1 MSDAY
6 KKVLFRLQ
14 QDADGYPPASVEG
27 LWAKAT
33 EGGYEVDNIPF
44 YVYGI
49 APGDIIGTR
58 DEAGETWFDALR
70 SSGGRSVFRV
80 IVKPP
85 ETLDQVRTALE
96 DFGCKCEAEQAVRM
110 LAVEVATQRS
120 LDTLLYY
127 LLTQRE
133 ADQLDFEEGVLRHT
147 IPEEFR

>member
-49 APGDIIGTR
+49 APGDIIGTQQ
-58 DEAGETWFDALR
+58 
-70 SSGGRSVFRV
+70 
-80 IVKPP
+80 VKPGSTP
-85 ETLDQVRTALE
+85 CAAAAAARCSGSSSSHRKPST
-96 DFGCKCEAEQAVRM
+96 KCA
-110 LAVEVATQRS
+110 
-120 LDTLLYY
+120 
-127 LLTQRE
+127 
-133 ADQLDFEEGVLRHT
+133 RHWR
-147 IPEEFR
+147 ISAANAKRNRQ